1 MTRFKLKT
9 LLAAAAVGL
18 AAVAATAPARAADD
32 VSVRLNWL
40 LGGTNLAWYLGI
52 ERGYFEEEGINLTV
66 NEGKGSVVAAQL
78 VAAGEDTFGMS
89 DAASLVTAVS
99 KGAPIKSVM
108 SLRNSSGY
116 AVLYLADSGI
126 ETLKDLEGK
135 RLAITAGDSLTQQ
148 WPILAK
154 VNDLDESSIKLTYM
168 DAAAKPVAVMEK
180 KVDAMLGNFVDQGV
194 IMEQKGFDVD
204 WIRFSEN
211 GVNTVTMTIH
221 THNDTIENNPDLVRR
236 FVRAAVKT
244 WTAYRDDP
252 QAAIEAALKAKPELN
267 REVITGQTQGNIALM
282 ESQATKGKMV
292 GWGAE
297 EDWNHSLNLQREL
310 GKLTSDDPISTYHT
324 NEFLPN

>member
-1 MTRFKLKT
+1 MTQFSITSRLF
-9 LLAAAAVGL
+9 AAAACVAVML
-18 AAVAATAPARAADD
+18 ATSSAKAADD

-40 LGGTNLAWYLGI
+40 LGGTNLAWYLGL
-52 ERGYFEEEGINLTV
+52 ERGYFADEGINLTV

-89 DAASLVTAVS
+89 DAAAVVTAKS

-126 ETLKDLEGK
+126 NTLKDLEG
-135 RLAITAGDSLTQQ
+135 RSLAVTSGDALTQQ
-148 WPILAK
+148 WPLVVEA
-154 VNDLDESSIKLTYM
+154 NNLDESSIRLTYM

-180 KVDAMLGNFVDQGV
+180 RIDAMLGNFVDQGV
-194 IMEQKGFDVD
+194 IMEQQGFDVD
-204 WIRFSEN
+204 WLRFSDN
-211 GVNTVTMTIH
+211 GVNTVTMTVH
-221 THNDTIENNPDLVRR
+221 THEDAIENNPDLVRR

-244 WTAYRDDP
+244 WTAYRNDP
-252 QAAIEAALKAKPELN
+252 QAAIDAAMKAKPELN
-267 REVITGQTQGNIALM
+267 RDVITAQTEGNIALM
-282 ESQATKGKMV
+282 ESRATTGKMV

-297 EDWNHSLNLQREL
+297 EDWNQTLNLLREL
-310 GKLTSDDPISTYHT
+310 DRLDSDAPISTYHT